1 MAGSTT
7 RKWLVGCGL
16 GCGGLIVL
24 SIAGPLLFGL
34 VLSRPMDR
42 ALDVQKE
49 LVKQHGE
56 AAAWTPPAGPPAPER
71 IEAFLAV
78 RRAVMVQCPKFAKAA
93 EDFARMDEMGRQSD
107 KPNKGELM
115 RAVAKVSGTVFGMI
129 GDIAELH
136 RLRDE
141 ALLAQG
147 MGLGE
152 YDWIY
157 TLAFQSWLGNPV
169 TDSIDGKHA
178 SRSESVAEDRAKAR
192 QREVMASLVRRE
204 GEALEKAGQAA
215 EAAAW
220 RAEADRMERA
230 EDPVPFGAGGLPEA
244 WAAAFSAR
252 GDELRA
258 AWCASM
264 AEHDLSE
271 VKKEGLSFHVN

>member
-1 MAGSTT
+1 MASSTT
-7 RKWLVGCGL
+7 RKWLVGCGV

-24 SIAGPLLFGL
+24 AIAGPLLFGM
-34 VLSRPMDR
+34 VLTRPMDR
-42 ALDVQKE
+42 ALEVQKE
-49 LVKQHGE
+49 LVKKHGE
-56 AAAWTPPAGPPAPER
+56 AAAWAPPAGPPSPER
-71 IEAFLAV
+71 LEAFLAV
-78 RRAVMVQCPKFAKAA
+78 RRAVMPQCPKFTQSA

-107 KPNKGELM
+107 KPAKGELL

-178 SRSESVAEDRAKAR
+178 SRAEAEGEDRAKLR
-192 QREVMASLVRRE
+192 QRETMMGLVRRE
-204 GEALEKAGQAA
+204 ADALDKAGLAA
-215 EAAAW
+215 EAAVW
-220 RAEADRMERA
+220 RSEADRMERA
-230 EDPVPFGAGGLPEA
+230 EDPVPFSAGGLPEA
-244 WAAAFSAR
+244 WAATFNAR
-252 GDELRA
+252 GDDLRA
-258 AWCASM
+258 AWCAPM

-271 VKKEGLSFHVN
+271 VKKSGMSYHVN

>member
-1 MAGSTT
+1 MASSTT

-16 GCGGLIVL
+16 GCGGLIFL
-24 SIAGPLLFGL
+24 SIAGPLVFGL
-34 VLSRPMDR
+34 AMTRPMDR
-42 ALDVQKE
+42 AMEIQKE
-49 LVKQHGE
+49 IVKRHG
-56 AAAWTPPAGPPAPER
+56 ATAAWAPPAGPPAPDR

-78 RRAVMVQCPKFAKAA
+78 RRAVMPQCPKFTKAA
-93 EDFARMDEMGRQSD
+93 EGFAAMDEMGRRSD
-107 KPNKGELM
+107 EPTKGELL
-115 RAVAKVSGTVFGMI
+115 RAVGKVSGTVFGMI

-169 TDSIDGKHA
+169 VDSIDGKHG
-178 SRSESVAEDRAKAR
+178 SRAESVRENRAKAR
-192 QREVMASLVRRE
+192 QLDLMSAMVRRE
-204 GEALEKAGQAA
+204 GDALDQAGRAD

-220 RAEADRMERA
+220 RAEADRMERS
-230 EDPVPFGAGGLPEA
+230 EDPVPFSTGGLPEA
-244 WAAAFSAR
+244 WVAAFSAR
-252 GDELRA
+252 GDDLRA
-258 AWCASM
+258 AWCAPM

-271 VKKEGLSFHVN
+271 VRKSGFSYHVN

>member
-1 MAGSTT
+1 MASSTT

-24 SIAGPLLFGL
+24 AIAGPLLFGM
-34 VLSRPMDR
+34 VLTRPMDR
-42 ALDVQKE
+42 ALEIQKE

-56 AAAWTPPAGPPAPER
+56 AAAWTPPAGPPTPER
-71 IEAFLAV
+71 LEAFLAV
-78 RRAVMVQCPKFAKAA
+78 RRAVMPQCAKFTKAA
-93 EDFARMDEMGRQSD
+93 EDFAHMDKMGKDSD
-107 KPNKGELM
+107 KPDKGELF

-178 SRSESVAEDRAKAR
+178 SRAEAEGEDRAKSR
-192 QREVMASLVRRE
+192 QRETMMGLVRRE
-204 GEALEKAGQAA
+204 ADALDKAGLAA
-215 EAAAW
+215 EAAVW
-220 RAEADRMERA
+220 RAEAERMERA
-230 EDPVPFGAGGLPEA
+230 EDPVPFPAGGLPEA
-244 WAAAFSAR
+244 WAATFSAR
-252 GDELRA
+252 GDDLRA
-258 AWCASM
+258 AWCAPM

-271 VKKEGLSFHVN
+271 VKKSGMSYHVN

>member
-1 MAGSTT
+1 MASSTT

-24 SIAGPLLFGL
+24 SIAGPLLFGM
-34 VLSRPMDR
+34 VLTRPMDR
-42 ALDVQKE
+42 ALEIQKE

-56 AAAWTPPAGPPAPER
+56 AAAWAPPAGPPTPER
-71 IEAFLAV
+71 LEAFLAV
-78 RRAVMVQCPKFAKAA
+78 RRAVMPQCAKFTKAA
-93 EDFARMDEMGRQSD
+93 EDFAHMDKMGKDSD
-107 KPNKGELM
+107 KPDKGELF

-141 ALLAQG
+141 ALLAQE

-157 TLAFQSWLGNPV
+157 TLAFQTWLGNPV

-178 SRSESVAEDRAKAR
+178 SRSEADGEDRAKVR
-192 QREVMASLVRRE
+192 QLDMLAGLVRRE
-204 GEALEKAGQAA
+204 ADALEKAGQAA
-215 EAAAW
+215 EAAIW
-220 RAEADRMERA
+220 RAEAERMERA
-230 EDPVPFGAGGLPEA
+230 EDPVPFSAGGLPEA
-244 WAAAFSAR
+244 WAAAFDAR
-252 GDELRA
+252 GDDLRA
-258 AWCASM
+258 AWCAPM

-271 VKKEGLSFHVN
+271 VKKSGFSYHVN